1 MRGIAP
7 TLASAAGLQSAA
19 FVTAWPT
26 NEPSAV
32 ASIVQG
38 ASYSSNGKGAPQTFN
53 SEINLS
59 IDLSRMAN
67 VGHLQVHLLDSAS
80 TGAGFDM
87 LSFQVFAEGA
97 EVENDIFTDLA
108 SATAFFTNHTLD
120 FGQADDGLTGPL
132 DLRFVFNL
140 TASNPGDGFSASY
153 NVTTSDGA
161 VDFRPAA
168 DVPEPASL
176 ALLLG
181 GLVVFVFLR
190 RRTRAVVA
198 AVVSD
203 GGNDG
208 CD

>member
-1 MRGIAP
+1 
-7 TLASAAGLQSAA
+7 
-19 FVTAWPT
+19 
-26 NEPSAV
+26 
-32 ASIVQG
+32 
-38 ASYSSNGKGAPQTFN
+38 
-53 SEINLS
+53 
-59 IDLSRMAN
+59 
-67 VGHLQVHLLDSAS
+67 
-80 TGAGFDM
+80 M

-97 EVENDIFTDLA
+97 EIESDIFTDFA

-153 NVTTSDGA
+153 NVTTSEGS